1 MISLGIA
8 FALSH
13 FHLDDAY
20 LDKIEASDLKR
31 IVSFLASD
39 ELKGRNTP
47 SPGLD
52 MAADFIASEF
62 KKSGVKPGNG
72 DSYFQIAE
80 WTRGKK
86 ADQKEMGATV
96 RNVIGIIPGTDPNLA
111 KQYVVVSGH
120 YDHLGEQRLTDT
132 NANADR
138 IYNGANDD
146 GSGTAGVVEI
156 ARALAGEK
164 PRRTI
169 ILVTWFGEEKGLI
182 GSTYYVNHPIFPLKD
197 TVANINLEQIGRTD
211 DLEGPRVNAGS
222 LTGFNFSSIGTTFA
236 AVGKKMGTEISGHP
250 TSSASFFGRSDN
262 VSFARFGIPAHTLC
276 TAFEYPDYHKVS
288 DHFDKLD
295 YENMAKI
302 VKVSAATLLEIAN
315 ADGKPTWNK
324 DEPGATRYIAAA
336 AKLAGG

>member
-1 MISLGIA
+1 MITLGL
-8 FALSH
+8 ALVFGTS
-13 FHLDDAY
+13 Y
-20 LDKIEASDLKR
+20 LDKIEPADLKR
-31 IVSFLASD
+31 MVAYLASD

-52 MAADFIASEF
+52 MAADFIAAEF
-62 KKSGVKPGNG
+62 KKAGVKPGNG
-72 DSYFQIAE
+72 ESYFQETE
-80 WTRGKK
+80 WTRG
-86 ADQKEMGATV
+86 AGAGQKV
-96 RNVIGIIPGTDPNLA
+96 RNVIGIIPGSDPVLS

-120 YDHLGEQRLTDT
+120 YDHLGERKLTEL
-132 NANADR
+132 NAKDDL

-146 GSGTAGVVEI
+146 GSGTAGVMAI
-156 ARALAGEK
+156 GRALAEEK
-164 PRRTI
+164 PKRTI
-169 ILVTWFGEEKGLI
+169 ILITWYGEEKGLV
-182 GSTYYVNHPIFPLKD
+182 GSNYYVTHPIFPLKD

-211 DLEGPRVNAGS
+211 DLEGARVNAGS

-236 AVGKKMGTEISGHP
+236 SVGKAMGTEVSGHP

-288 DHFDKLD
+288 DHFEKLD

-302 VKVSAATLLEIAN
+302 VKLSAATTLEIAN
-315 ADGKPTWNK
+315 ATNKPTWNK
-324 DEPGATRYIAAA
+324 DEPGAARYIEAA

>member
-8 FALSH
+8 LVFGTS
-13 FHLDDAY
+13 Y
-20 LDKIEASDLKR
+20 LDKVESANLKR
-31 IVSFLASD
+31 MVAYLASD

-52 MAADFIASEF
+52 MAADFIAAEF
-62 KKSGVKPGNG
+62 KKVGVKPGNG
-72 DSYFQIAE
+72 ESYFQETE
-80 WTRGKK
+80 WTLG
-86 ADQKEMGATV
+86 AAAGQKV
-96 RNVIGIIPGTDPNLA
+96 RNVIGIIPGTDPILS

-120 YDHLGEQRLTDT
+120 YDHLGERKLTEL
-132 NANADR
+132 NAKDDR

-146 GSGTAGVVEI
+146 GSGTAGVMEI
-156 ARALAGEK
+156 GRALAEEK
-164 PRRTI
+164 PKRTI
-169 ILVTWFGEEKGLI
+169 VLITWYGEEKGLV
-182 GSTYYVNHPIFPLKD
+182 GSNYYVTHPVFPLKD

-236 AVGKKMGTEISGHP
+236 AVGKRMGTEVSGHP

-276 TAFEYPDYHKVS
+276 TAFVYPDYHKVS

-302 VKVSAATLLEIAN
+302 VKLSAATTLEIAN
-315 ADGKPTWNK
+315 AVDKPTWNK
-324 DEPGATRYIAAA
+324 DEPGATKYIEAALR
-336 AKLAGG
+336 LAGG

>member
-1 MISLGIA
+1 MITIGLALA
-8 FALSH
+8 FGTS
-13 FHLDDAY
+13 Y
-20 LDKIEASDLKR
+20 LDKVEPADLKR
-31 IVSFLASD
+31 MVSYLASD

-52 MAADFIASEF
+52 MAADFIAAEF
-62 KKSGVKPGNG
+62 KKAGVKPGNG
-72 DSYFQIAE
+72 ESYFQEAE
-80 WTRGKK
+80 WTRG
-86 ADQKEMGATV
+86 AAAGQKV
-96 RNVIGIIPGTDPNLA
+96 RNVIGIIPGSDPVLS

-120 YDHLGEQRLTDT
+120 YDHLGERKLTEL
-132 NANADR
+132 NAKDDL

-146 GSGTAGVVEI
+146 GSGTAGVMAVG
-156 ARALAGEK
+156 RALAEEK
-164 PRRTI
+164 PKRTV
-169 ILVTWFGEEKGLI
+169 ILITWYGEEKGLV
-182 GSTYYVNHPIFPLKD
+182 GSNYYVTHPIFPLKD

-222 LTGFNFSSIGTTFA
+222 LTGFKFSSIGTTFA
-236 AVGKKMGTEISGHP
+236 ALGKKMGTEVSGHP

-288 DHFDKLD
+288 DHADKLD

-302 VKVSAATLLEIAN
+302 VKLSAATTLEIAN
-315 ADGKPTWNK
+315 ANEKPKWNK
-324 DEPGATRYIAAA
+324 DEPGAARYIEAA

>member
-1 MISLGIA
+1 MI
-8 FALSH
+8 ALSLALV
-13 FHLDDAY
+13 FSNSNLGDTY
-20 LDKIEASDLKR
+20 LDKIAAADLKR
-31 IVSFLASD
+31 MVAYLASD
-39 ELKGRNTP
+39 ELKGRGTP

-52 MAADFIASEF
+52 MAADFIAAEF
-62 KKSGVKPGNG
+62 KAAGLKPGNG

-86 ADQKEMGATV
+86 PDQKEMGPTV
-96 RNVIGIIPGTDPNLA
+96 RNVIGIIPGTDPVLS
-111 KQYVVVSGH
+111 KQYVIVTGH
-120 YDHLGEQRLTDT
+120 YDHLGELKLTDA

-138 IYNGANDD
+138 IFNGANDD
-146 GSGTAGVVEI
+146 GSGTAGVMEI
-156 ARALAGEK
+156 GRALVDEK
-164 PRRTI
+164 PKRTI
-169 ILVTWFGEEKGLI
+169 VFITWYGEERGLL
-182 GSTYYVNHPIFPLKD
+182 GSSYYVNHPVFPLKQ

-211 DLEGPRVNAGS
+211 DVEGPRVNAGS

-288 DHFDKLD
+288 DHFEKLD

-302 VKVSAATLLEIAN
+302 VKVSAATVLEIAN

-324 DEPGATRYIAAA
+324 DEPGAARYIAAA
-336 AKLAGG
+336 EKLAGG